1 MYPPVGVL
9 PMADTVESST
19 PSTSSNP
26 QNVSTA
32 KALQEIAKKKLS
44 GQLTI
49 RDTNSDSIYWRVYVG
64 SGQIHFANCV
74 GGKQERLTYLFQ
86 QHCPHLDF
94 LQLKNFPSDYHYF
107 CHCWQSNQL
116 SLQQVRQVLF
126 FLSQEAILQA
136 LILPKV
142 ELTFTKKIGLDPLLL
157 SVPLQQI
164 AINLQNPLHQWKLLQ
179 ADIQSPFSRP
189 YIIDVQQFA
198 QAVYQKKTGK
208 PQQIDL
214 LTNTLSQ
221 NLSLYEVA
229 HQLKMD
235 ILKLA
240 TFVQPLIHNG
250 IIGVNPY
257 RSLQDDTRPVVACID
272 DSKTVQRN
280 VKLILESAGYRVVEL
295 MEPARVLT
303 MLVRDKPSLV
313 LMDISMPEIDGYELC
328 RMLRLSTALKKVPIV
343 MLTGRDGLVDRIR
356 ARMVGA
362 TNYITKPFQP
372 DQLLNIVNE
381 VINSSEVEINQ

>member
-1 MYPPVGVL
+1 
-9 PMADTVESST
+9 MADTVESST
-19 PSTSSNP
+19 PTQSTK

-49 RDTNSDSIYWRVYVG
+49 RDSSSDSIYWRVYVG

-86 QHCPHLDF
+86 QHYPHLDF
-94 LQLKNFPSDYHYF
+94 LQLKKFPSDYHYF

-116 SLQQVRQVLF
+116 SLQQIRQLLF

-136 LILPKV
+136 LILPEV
-142 ELTFTKKIGLDPLLL
+142 EITFTKKIGLDPLLL

-164 AINLQNPLHQWKLLQ
+164 AIALQNPLNQWKQLQ
-179 ADIQSPFSRP
+179 ADIKSPFSRP
-189 YIIDVQQFA
+189 YIKDLQKFA
-198 QAVYQKKTGK
+198 QAVYQKKTGQ

-214 LTNTLSQ
+214 LTKTLSQ
-221 NLSLYEVA
+221 NFSLYEVA

-240 TFVQPLIHNG
+240 TFLQPLIRSG
-250 IIGVNPY
+250 IVGVNPY
-257 RSLQDDTRPVVACID
+257 RSLQNDTRLVVACID

-280 VKLILESAGYRVVEL
+280 VKLILEAAGYRVLEL

-303 MLVRDKPSLV
+303 MLVRDKPHLV

-328 RMLRLSTALKKVPIV
+328 RMLRLSTALKEVPIV

-372 DQLLNIVNE
+372 EQLLNTVNE
-381 VINSSEVEINQ
+381 LVNSQEVEISQ

>member
-1 MYPPVGVL
+1 
-9 PMADTVESST
+9 MADTVESST
-19 PSTSSNP
+19 PTSSAQ

-64 SGQIHFANCV
+64 SGQVHFANCV

-86 QHCPHLDF
+86 QHYPHLDF
-94 LQLKNFPSDYHYF
+94 LQLKNFPSDYDYF
-107 CHCWQSNQL
+107 CHCWRSNQL
-116 SLQQVRQVLF
+116 SLQQVRQLLF

-136 LILPKV
+136 LILPQV
-142 ELTFTKKIGLDPLLL
+142 ELTFNKKIGLDPLLL

-164 AINLQNPLHQWKLLQ
+164 AINLQNPLQQWKLLQ
-179 ADIQSPFSRP
+179 ADIKSPFSRP
-189 YIIDVQQFA
+189 YVKDVQQFA
-198 QAVYQKKTGK
+198 QAVYQRKTGK

-214 LTNTLSQ
+214 LTKTLSQ

-250 IIGVNPY
+250 IMDVNPY
-257 RSLQDDTRPVVACID
+257 RSLQDDNRLVVACID

-280 VKLILESAGYRVVEL
+280 VKLILEAAGYRVVEL

-303 MLVRDKPSLV
+303 MLVRDKPNLV

-328 RMLRLSTALKKVPIV
+328 RMLRLSTALKTVPIV

-362 TNYITKPFQP
+362 NNYITKPFQP
-372 DQLLNIVNE
+372 EQLLNTVKE
-381 VINSSEVEINQ
+381 VINSSEVVINQ